1 MPPSKTA
8 AGRTRHPP
16 GEEADHEA
24 EPASQVSRGRHS
36 SAWKNVVLS
45 PNEQF
50 SLKRNALLREAAR
63 AFSAR
68 GYHETSLD
76 DVARTLGVTKPALYY
91 YVKNKGEILYECHVI
106 SHDLGDQAL
115 AYAEANG
122 RNGRE
127 RVVLLARRYIEL
139 ITGELGS
146 FGVLGEFDALEPDK
160 RAAIAARRDAFD
172 GRFRDMIAEGRR
184 DGSVRDID
192 PKLTVFFFMGA
203 VNWMT
208 RWFRSDGP
216 SSGAGIA
223 SAFSDLLDAALRPGL
238 AATPPEGAGSAPTR
252 TRREGAQPAR
262 RRSPRP

>member
-1 MPPSKTA
+1 MSA
-8 AGRTRHPP
+8 ARPAPERRRRRS
-16 GEEADHEA
+16 A
-24 EPASQVSRGRHS
+24 EPSGPKETPAKASPAKTVPRGRHS
-36 SAWKNVVLS
+36 SAWKDVVLS

-91 YVKNKGEILYECHVI
+91 YVRNKQEILFECHMI

-115 AYAEANG
+115 AYAQENG
-122 RNGRE
+122 RTGRE

-146 FGVLGEFDALEPDK
+146 FGVLGEFDALNPAN
-160 RAAIAARRDAFD
+160 RAVIARRRDAFD
-172 GRFRDMIAEGRR
+172 RSFRELIAGGKA
-184 DGSVRDID
+184 DGSIRDVD
-192 PKLTVFFFMGA
+192 PKMTVFFFMGA

-208 RWFRSDGP
+208 RWFRSDGH
-216 SSGAGIA
+216 SSGGQIA
-223 SAFSDLLDAALRPGL
+223 LQFSDLLEAAIGRG
-238 AATPPEGAGSAPTR
+238 
-252 TRREGAQPAR
+252 
-262 RRSPRP
+262 